1 MNAQEH
7 TPPTKLT
14 EFFASRPVTVTLLLS
29 IVTLFLQYLPS
40 FIFPNL
46 DTAYQ
51 KFIGKTIISTFAI
64 IMLSALGW
72 WKKAYFVP
80 PSRWKMWVPFIPLF
94 LLPLIFALFSEFN
107 VTDPAQIAFFA
118 LYTFIVGFA
127 EEAIVRGLMLT
138 TLRPK
143 GVVQAVLLSSII
155 FGFMHLANLMIGA
168 DLGSTV
174 TQVIYATLIGIAF
187 AGTLQA
193 GGSIWP
199 LVIIHALVDF
209 FSKLSGTSGD
219 NSSMNLT
226 SALIM
231 IGIQIPFALYGWW
244 MLRRY
249 MRVSG

>member
-7 TPPTKLT
+7 TPPKKLN
-14 EFFASRPVTVTLLLS
+14 EFFANRPIAATLLLAV
-29 IVTLFLQYLPS
+29 VTLVLQYLPS
-40 FIFPNL
+40 FVFPIL

-51 KFIGKTIISTFAI
+51 KFIGKTAISIFAI
-64 IMLSALGW
+64 IMLSTLGW
-72 WKKAYFVP
+72 WKKAYFAS
-80 PSRWKMWVPFIPLF
+80 PSRWKMWAPFIPLF

-127 EEAIVRGLMLT
+127 EESIVRGLMLT
-138 TLRPK
+138 TLRST

-168 DLGSTV
+168 DIGSTV

-193 GGSIWP
+193 GGSIW
-199 LVIIHALVDF
+199 LLIIIHALIDF
-209 FSKLSGTSGD
+209 FSKLSGTSGGD
-219 NSSMNLT
+219 SSMNIA
-226 SALIM
+226 SALIS

-249 MRVSG
+249 MRISG